1 MNAPTR
7 LFLNAPRRART
18 ARAAACVGLGALLS
32 GCIGNPFDTAKVDPT
47 SPVAGDVERMARA
60 NKDYPSFSEIP
71 QFPPDVRPLRL
82 YGQAVRQATQ
92 VRDQL
97 ERETAP
103 GTWALQ
109 NTGAFAD
116 SARAAAGPD
125 LSAAPAPDTAAF
137 AEDLRRRATPP
148 PPPVR

>member
-7 LFLNAPRRART
+7 LFLNAPRRAMA
-18 ARAAACVGLGALLS
+18 ARLLACASLGACLA
-32 GCIGNPFDTAKVDPT
+32 GCVGNPFNEAKVDPT
-47 SPVAGDVERMARA
+47 SPVAGEVDRLARA

-71 QFPPDVRPLRL
+71 QVPNDVRPLRL
-82 YGQAVRQATQ
+82 YGQAARQVTQ
-92 VRDQL
+92 VREQL

-103 GTWALQ
+103 ETWTLQ

-116 SARAAAGPD
+116 SARAAAGPE
-125 LSAAPAPDTAAF
+125 LPATAGGDTAAF